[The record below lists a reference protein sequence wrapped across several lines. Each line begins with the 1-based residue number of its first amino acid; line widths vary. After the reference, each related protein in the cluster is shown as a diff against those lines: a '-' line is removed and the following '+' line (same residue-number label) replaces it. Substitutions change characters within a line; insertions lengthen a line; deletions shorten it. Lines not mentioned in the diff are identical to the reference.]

1 MATMKIGNGV
11 VDTDDVEA
19 QGFDYVGLKMAGML
33 KAPEQ
38 QVDSDLTL
46 ASSIKYTP
54 PEYEST

>member
-33 KAPEQ
+33 KAP
-38 QVDSDLTL
+38 
-46 ASSIKYTP
+46 
-54 PEYEST
+54 